1 MPRTRSIRCTE
12 NTNVIQQ
19 LEKIRDGNVT
29 THENP
34 CMFRGLLIVS
44 TNSAADVGGNFS
56 VYENNI
62 GSGFTVPAAVA
73 TSASNKTITLSSGTW
88 LNRGLRVGM
97 VITISSSDESDNDGD
112 KTITALTETVITVSE
127 TMADDAS
134 DTGMVID
141 IKGGDTVG
149 LIAKFAYKNMG
160 SSGGAG
166 GNSPTEL
173 FEFDGILCREGLRI
187 ESSSWSNLEAYI
199 LVE

>member
-29 THENP
+29 THEKP

-97 VITISSSDESDNDGD
+97 VITISGSDESDNDGD

-134 DTGMVID
+134 DTGI
-141 IKGGDTVG
+141 
-149 LIAKFAYKNMG
+149 IAKFAYKNMG

-187 ESSSWSNLEAYI
+187 ESSSWSNLEAYV